1 MQMIDEHVPSY
12 GLLII
17 NNAYTEGTIN
27 FQGWL
32 ELPRLWALKV
42 IEQYERE
49 ECERRERRT
58 R

>member
-1 MQMIDEHVPSY
+1 MIDEHVPSY